1 MDLPKIDYTRKNVG
15 KNIAELLDSVGDKG
29 GEGMGSGIINPPESA
44 LEQTVPVL
52 DYGSSYSG
60 QKSRCGSSETVRP
73 CISDLYCD
81 CIDRAC
87 CCCCGVSEI

>member
-44 LEQTVPVL
+44 LEQTVPVWITDQVIRGKNPGVDL
-52 DYGSSYSG
+52 RKQYGHVF
-60 QKSRCGSSETVRP
+60 RICTAIALIVHVVV
-73 CISDLYCD
+73 
-81 CIDRAC
+81 A
-87 CCCCGVSEI
+87 VVF